1 MSALS
6 GLAGATGRI
15 VTAAAAPVFSFRA
28 MGFDAASAL
37 CVGAAPGVAFN
48 GSVFAN
54 AAGQVVHSLVAA
66 IASYSGGLP
75 LSAAGELCTEAAA
88 PATFD
93 QGVGFTAAGR
103 VAIV

>member
-1 MSALS
+1 MSVLS

-15 VTAAAAPVFSFRA
+15 TTAAAAPASYFRG
-28 MGFDAASAL
+28 MGFTAASAL
-37 CVGAAPGVAFN
+37 AVGAGPGVACN
-48 GSVFAN
+48 GSVNVN

-66 IASYSGGLP
+66 IASYASGLP

-88 PATFD
+88 AARFD